1 MNTDSDST
9 VLLVNSSLQLNSKT
23 HLKNHSSAPWKVNL
37 TLALLTF
44 FSATGEQNYN
54 EIMTKKAA
62 E

>member
-9 VLLVNSSLQLNSKT
+9 VLLVNSSLNSKT

-44 FSATGEQNYN
+44 FSATGEHNYN
-54 EIMTKKAA
+54 EIVTKKAD